1 MFKNKSIFLLFFL
14 LFVNIILAQSV
25 RFKIG
30 TNPYTISPSAAFEIE
45 STSRGFLP
53 PRMTDEQINAIPQ
66 PEEGLVVYSM
76 TSKCLKYFNSGV
88 WSNCLVNGMPATV
101 IVNCNT
107 NGFSGSF
114 IKDVPFAT
122 TNTFSITI
130 VNNSFLPA
138 TISFSTTD
146 LVLSGVSGIVV
157 SSVSTSL
164 ITLNTGQSQVI
175 EYTLSGTPLTT
186 GILNGIWTK
195 LALTCTNSVAII
207 N

>member
-1 MFKNKSIFLLFFL
+1 MRFLLLAFL
-14 LFVNIILAQSV
+14 LILFHVNFSFAQTL
-25 RFKIG
+25 RYKIG
-30 TNPYTISPSAAFEIE
+30 TNPYSISPSASLEIE
-45 STSRGFLP
+45 STTSGFLP
-53 PRMTDEQINAIPQ
+53 PRMTDEQINAISQ

-76 TSKCLKYFNSGV
+76 TSKCLKYFNSGM
-88 WSNCLVNGMPATV
+88 WSNCLVNGIPAIV
-101 IVNCNT
+101 VVNCST

-164 ITLNTGQSQVI
+164 ITLNAGQSQVI

-186 GILNGIWTK
+186 GILNGLWTK